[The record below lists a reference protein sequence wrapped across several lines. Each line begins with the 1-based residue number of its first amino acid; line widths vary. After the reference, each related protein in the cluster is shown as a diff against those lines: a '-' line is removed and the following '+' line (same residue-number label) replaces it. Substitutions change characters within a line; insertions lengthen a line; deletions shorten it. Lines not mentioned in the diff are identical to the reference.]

1 MTELK
6 DRLVNLDV
14 APGFTAVAQVLAS
27 NPGGTL
33 TGRIYP
39 RSLVRPDREGVEPKI
54 GISWRPLTASSLLIK
69 GGYGMNY
76 DTSVYQNIALQMAQ
90 QAPLSKNPPTAR
102 IHVGLSHCDLGCFGG
117 HFSTWGHFEFPNAF
131 ERLRHPIPIEGVA
144 SKAVEMPG

>member
-1 MTELK
+1 VRVVGDQFQSRRSGAQVTELK

-90 QAPLSKNPPTAR
+90 QAPLSKSHTHGKDSCWIVTLRPGLFWGAFL
-102 IHVGLSHCDLGCFGG
+102 HVG
-117 HFSTWGHFEFPNAF
+117 AF
-131 ERLRHPIPIEGVA
+131 
-144 SKAVEMPG
+144 